1 MAFGSFSRFMG
12 VQGLKLRAPATHIG
26 RVFSPHCRTVSFHYR
41 QPSLLQQRRTL
52 VTAVTYSPRIIIP
65 PSDPQPPPKV
75 VGSLVDAAIL
85 WASRRQPQ
93 EDPPTHAVIL
103 ISKALIPTGEEELLQ
118 ALSQSNSLRGL
129 NALVG
134 VVDYIGDGA
143 KGASVLL
150 ASKSE
155 NVTIERLKG
164 VQKEDLRVGRWHA
177 KDVEEEGPIDFD
189 NMMASIRGTAASP
202 VVVSPTSSSS
212 ESDLLFVLGEAEGIQ
227 GQVSVINQM
236 FPKASIVCV
245 SL

>member
-1 MAFGSFSRFMG
+1 
-12 VQGLKLRAPATHIG
+12 
-26 RVFSPHCRTVSFHYR
+26 
-41 QPSLLQQRRTL
+41 

-85 WASRRQPQ
+85 WASHRQPQ
-93 EDPPTHAVIL
+93 EDPPTHAIIL
-103 ISKALIPTGEEELLQ
+103 VSKALIPTGEEELLQ
-118 ALSQSNSLRGL
+118 ALSQSDSLRGL
-129 NALVG
+129 DALVG

-202 VVVSPTSSSS
+202 VVVSSTSSS
-212 ESDLLFVLGEAEGIQ
+212 ESDLLFVLGETEGIQ
-227 GQVSVINQM
+227 SQVSVINQM

-245 SL
+245 SLQSY